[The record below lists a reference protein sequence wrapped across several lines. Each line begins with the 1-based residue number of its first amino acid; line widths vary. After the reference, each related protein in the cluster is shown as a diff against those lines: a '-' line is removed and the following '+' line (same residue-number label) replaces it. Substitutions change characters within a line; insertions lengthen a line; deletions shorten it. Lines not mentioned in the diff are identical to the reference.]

1 MSVWVFVCSGAVCR
15 WVRTERCDT
24 LRVHDR
30 CVCGGGGVVSTPVE
44 SDGFFCVCVLGV
56 RTHGGKACGGRR
68 SCPSALGRHKARPT
82 ISGRTRLPA
91 AGPGAEFAGL
101 TSPRSGTAVEQT
113 TTFGGEGRHTG
124 RRRAGLRGCG
134 VRVVPVGAPGA
145 GQGGREGDG
154 ARTLPHDAKGWRM
167 CVRQLDAC
175 AYLRQSAGRS
185 GTFGE
190 CVEAVASAV

>member
-1 MSVWVFVCSGAVCR
+1 MTG
-15 WVRTERCDT
+15 
-24 LRVHDR
+24 
-30 CVCGGGGVVSTPVE
+30 VCGRGGGVVSTPVE

-101 TSPRSGTAVEQT
+101 TSPRAGTAVEQT

-134 VRVVPVGAPGA
+134 VRVVPVGRGRPE
-145 GQGGREGDG
+145 QGREGGRVMVPARCRTTPRCGACVCGSSMRVRICGKARDG
-154 ARTLPHDAKGWRM
+154 QEPSESVSRPWP
-167 CVRQLDAC
+167 
-175 AYLRQSAGRS
+175 LRCKRNAMP
-185 GTFGE
+185 
-190 CVEAVASAV
+190 